1 MISYEKVQRVL
12 KNPPTVDMVELYND
26 MDRNIST
33 HPMCVNEEEPLQY
46 LKEAGKF
53 CISATSIQ
61 SKYIAFVLGKN
72 VISTFPDDV
81 IQLFFNIESDY
92 KMQFGKIKGEK
103 IDGCICVIHQESTD
117 FDLQKIYDN
126 IYSL

>member
-12 KNPPTVDMVELYND
+12 KNPPTVDMVELYNE
-26 MDRNIST
+26 MDRCIST

-46 LKEAGKF
+46 LKEPGKF

-72 VISTFPDDV
+72 VKSSFPEDV
-81 IQLFFNIESDY
+81 IQLFFNICLLYTSPSPRDRTRSR
-92 KMQFGKIKGEK
+92 MP
-103 IDGCICVIHQESTD
+103 S
-117 FDLQKIYDN
+117 
-126 IYSL
+126 SA

>member
-12 KNPPTVDMVELYND
+12 KNPPTVDMVELYNE

-33 HPMCVNEEEPLQY
+33 HSMCVNEEEPLQY
-46 LKEAGKF
+46 LKEPGKF

-72 VISTFPDDV
+72 IKSSFPEDV
-81 IQLFFNIESDY
+81 IQLFFNIDSDY

-103 IDGCICVIHQESTD
+103 IDGCICVIHQEVAD
-117 FDLQKIYDN
+117 YDLQKIYDN